1 MRRESMVLGIFSAPE
16 GQSGL
21 PRPRAAQLDLQEGH
35 GIIGDKFA
43 GRDLDQTV
51 MIVGRRAYDLAE
63 EAGIDLEPGSLGEN
77 LFLELDPHRLAVG
90 TRLQVGT
97 AVIELTEACTL
108 CAHLGIFDRKLPKVV
123 RHDRGV
129 YCRIVRSGVVRI
141 GDRAEVIEESRCA

>member
-1 MRRESMVLGIFSAPE
+1 MQRDSIVLNTFSAPK

-21 PRPRAAQLDLQEGH
+21 PRPKAAQLDLREGH

-43 GRDLDQTV
+43 GKDLDQTV

-77 LFLELDPHRLAVG
+77 LLLELDPHLLPVG
-90 TRLQVGT
+90 TRLQIGT

-108 CAHLGIFDRKLPKVV
+108 CSHLSIFDRKLPKLV

-129 YCRIVRSGVVRI
+129 YCRIIASGVVHP
-141 GDRAEVIEESRCA
+141 GDAVDVIELRRSA

>member
-1 MRRESMVLGIFSAPE
+1 MRRESMVLDIFSAPE
-16 GQSGL
+16 GHSGL

-77 LFLELDPHRLAVG
+77 LLLELDPHRLPVG
-90 TRLQVGT
+90 TRLQIGT
-97 AVIELTEACTL
+97 AVIEVTEACTL
-108 CAHLGIFDRKLPKVV
+108 CNHLRIFDRRLPKLV

-129 YCRIVRSGVVRI
+129 YCRIIASGIVYP
-141 GDRAEVIEESRCA
+141 GDSVDVIELRRSA